1 MDVLFEET
9 DWLCYTCFHQKIAA
23 DGRALQGGQ
32 LALLP
37 WENIG
42 TSDCK
47 ANTKNKRR
55 QLEEYQTGETLGS
68 PSLFRWNAGDTRDQ
82 TGKGGTLWTPG
93 GAVGTMGTP
102 EL

>member
-1 MDVLFEET
+1 MQGKL
-9 DWLCYTCFHQKIAA
+9 WGHQTVQQTPKNVH
-23 DGRALQGGQ
+23 GQ
-32 LALLP
+32 L
-37 WENIG
+37 EG
-42 TSDCK
+42 H
-47 ANTKNKRR
+47 
-55 QLEEYQTGETLGS
+55 QTGETLGS